1 MLYSILHLEFPALVI
16 RDALSWCLPGIE
28 RVPFT
33 WKIYFL
39 LSRRTKEGESDL
51 ALTVKVTL
59 IQNNQYAQ
67 VAYVGM
73 AYFAYLHCF
82 LEEDPCFGKISTAPP
97 PPPTV
102 ACGCPQARNQ
112 T

>member
-1 MLYSILHLEFPALVI
+1 M
-16 RDALSWCLPGIE
+16 
-28 RVPFT
+28 PFT

-82 LEEDPCFGKISTAPP
+82 LEEDPCFGKISTVPP
-97 PPPTV
+97 PPNRGMWMPSGQESNLGHCSDD
-102 ACGCPQARNQ
+102 AG
-112 T
+112 